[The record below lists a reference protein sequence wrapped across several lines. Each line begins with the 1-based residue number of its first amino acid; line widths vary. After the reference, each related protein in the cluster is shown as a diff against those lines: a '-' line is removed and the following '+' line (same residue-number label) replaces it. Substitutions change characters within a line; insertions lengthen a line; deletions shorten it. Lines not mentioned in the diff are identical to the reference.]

1 MRIFQPTVTGSN
13 TTTGSL
19 HISGPVY
26 FYTLETSSVSHT
38 LVYNT
43 SSGQVFF
50 TASRAVGLR
59 PGDPDQSIQFN
70 DGGEFSGSANL
81 TFVDNVIYL
90 TGSLNT
96 SGSIILTGSF
106 GVSGSTNV
114 IGTSTITGSLNTS
127 GSINTIGTSTI
138 TGSLNTSGS
147 TNTIGTSTITGSLVI
162 TGSTTLTGSM
172 FVTGAISASSGP
184 NTVGFY
190 GTASWAQNALTASF
204 ITASNVYGP
213 FGSSSVNSAS
223 YASSSTSASFAGTAS
238 LAFTA
243 SFITGAGV
251 FGPFG
256 SNSVLSASYAS
267 SSTSASYALFSTSAS
282 YAENSRPAPE
292 DTWIQYNKN
301 DEFGAEQ
308 YFRYIYDSHSFQQ
321 GNIVTASGNYSH
333 AQGYNTLVGWK
344 GFNVVAIS
352 GGIIQI
358 QDNVDY
364 SSEFTT
370 DTIILYQP
378 SYHYAI
384 HSYYSTS
391 YNPTFGDFF
400 IYLSDPGV
408 NTYPSAPVVDTTVA
422 DTANLFSPLAYV
434 QQGNY
439 SHTEG
444 AGAQAYGNHSHAEG
458 GTSKV
463 YGKDSHAEGSG
474 IAYGEST
481 HAEGG
486 GTSYGTA
493 AHAEG
498 YGTALGSYSHAE
510 GSGIA
515 GAIGLLVTSVT
526 NGLITISRNTD
537 FSTLFPLN
545 NTLIL
550 YYNNTAKS
558 YTYTAVIYD
567 NPNFTIQLD
576 DTTVNIATD
585 SYIAPLGNPSGAWLY
600 GPNNIV
606 STIGV
611 YSHAE
616 GSGKT
621 FGERSHAEGNQTIT
635 YGNHSHAEGFQTIT
649 SGEGAHAE
657 GTTTTALGDYSH
669 TEGYYTIS
677 SGSYSH
683 AEGSGSIALG
693 IASHAEGNNTI
704 ATGSYQLVVGQYNVA
719 LPSQS
724 AFIIGDG
731 TANNARHNVL
741 FISKSWFE
749 ASASNV
755 YFQGLPENTSSLV
768 LVYDSSSGR
777 VFYTASNAIGGTGT
791 PAPQDTWIQYNSGS
805 TFGATGSFR
814 FIYTSQSFQQGS
826 RVTASGRFSHAQ
838 GSSSIALGIASHTE
852 GLFTI
857 ASGAYSTVVGQ
868 YNVALPSQSA
878 FIIGDGF
885 LSSSIIDVGTLNAGT
900 DLGDNV
906 FTIDNTVSPS
916 SLLIGATLTVT
927 GGGGDEV
934 FTITKVTSIIGSYQ
948 VEVTPNAGQKFNNGS
963 PYTISILIPARHNL
977 LFASQSWFDVSAS
990 NVFLRG
996 IPTSSEPHILSYHSE
1011 SGQVYYMPTF
1021 SLNPAPSDTYIQYNS
1036 GSKFGAE
1043 EYFRYIYTSHSF
1055 QQGNEVT
1062 ASGYWSHAQGSG
1074 SLAYG
1079 ISSHAE
1085 GFYVTSSGEYSHAE
1099 GRGAKAIGE
1108 SSHAE
1113 GNQTISFGGASHAE
1127 GFQTIASGSSAH
1139 AEGSNTVAL
1148 GLSSHAEG
1156 SNTVALG
1163 LSSHAEGS
1171 GSIASG
1177 SHSHAE
1183 GYLTIA
1189 SGSYSHAEG
1198 GLYKGISPTALG
1210 NYSHAE
1216 GLGNIA
1222 SGEGSH
1228 AEGYETQAYGTAS
1241 HAEGNST
1248 ITYGSASHAE
1258 GQSTRAI
1265 GNYSHAEG
1273 SSTETYADYSH
1284 TEGYYT
1290 IASGS
1295 YQTVVGQY
1303 NIANTSQ
1310 SAFIIGDG
1318 TADNAR
1324 HNVLFAS
1331 QSWFEVSASNVY
1343 FQGLPQT
1350 SSNSILVYDSSS
1362 GQVFYTSSTLYTIT
1376 ASNGLTFT
1384 PGTPDQIKLG
1394 GILTQNTT
1402 INADNDGNWYSL
1414 NLVGDDS
1421 TSTKNYIFTINNDR
1435 PRSSMLISNTRTGG
1449 VTPAIGL
1456 SISSADV
1463 AINSFATGELHNARF
1478 VSNKV
1483 NALQLRTT
1491 SSSLGILTA
1500 PSSSDLDNVS
1510 LLVEGY
1516 NYISKTINGIPD
1528 TASITM
1534 IHLYRNSGYA
1544 PSNGAAGSIDYSFD
1558 ISGNDFEKRT
1568 TRLVSLLDEANA
1580 SNGLEGSFEIHTL
1593 NSNSL
1598 DSKLRI
1604 DYQGQLTL
1612 NKYTASNSFDDVS
1625 GTSVGVLHADNTGKI
1640 FISSSGGG
1648 GSGTITGITAGD
1660 GLSGGGSSGNITLA
1674 LNSTSSTVGG
1684 AGTSYNIDHNFGT
1697 RNVHVTVYSASG
1709 TYETVYP
1716 DIQRP
1721 TTSSVTVLFNNV
1733 PAAGEFVVYISR

>member
-19 HISGPVY
+19 HVSGPVF
-26 FYTLETSSVSHT
+26 FYTLETSSVFHVLT
-38 LVYNT
+38 YNT
-43 SSGQVFF
+43 ASGQVFF
-50 TASRAVGLR
+50 TASDAFKGI
-59 PGDPDQSIQFN
+59 PDDPPNSIQFN
-70 DGGEFSGSANL
+70 YSGNFSGSANL
-81 TFVDNVIYL
+81 TFVDNVVYL

-106 GVSGSTNV
+106 DVSGSTNV
-114 IGTSTITGSLNTS
+114 IGTSTITGSLN
-127 GSINTIGTSTI
+127 I
-138 TGSLNTSGS
+138 SGS

-282 YAENSRPAPE
+282 FAENSRPAPE
-292 DTWIQYNKN
+292 DTWIQYNEK
-301 DEFGAEQ
+301 EAFGAES

-321 GNIVTASGNYSH
+321 GNLVTASGDYSH

-364 SSEFTT
+364 SSEFTSL
-370 DTIILYQP
+370 DTVILYQP
-378 SYHYAI
+378 NYHYAI

-391 YNPTFGDFF
+391 YSPTFGDFF

-408 NTYPSAPVVDTTVA
+408 NTYPSAPTVGTTVA
-422 DTANLFSPLAYV
+422 DTTNLFSPLAYV

-439 SHTEG
+439 SHAEG
-444 AGAQAYGNHSHAEG
+444 TGTQAYGNYSHAEG
-458 GTSKV
+458 NASKA
-463 YGKDSHAEGSG
+463 YGRDVHAEGGG
-474 IAYGEST
+474 IAYGEAS

-498 YGTALGSYSHAE
+498 YSTAIGSYSHAE

-526 NGLITISRNTD
+526 DGLIAISRDTD
-537 FSTLFPLN
+537 FSVLFPSN
-545 NTLIL
+545 NTLVL
-550 YYNNTAKS
+550 YYNNTAKP
-558 YTYTAVIYD
+558 YTYTAVTYD
-567 NPNFTIQLD
+567 SPNFTIQLD
-576 DTTVNIATD
+576 DTTVNIVTD

-600 GPNNIV
+600 GNNN
-606 STIGV
+606 TTPLIGV

-635 YGNHSHAEGFQTIT
+635 YGNYSHAEGFQTIT

-693 IASHAEGNNTI
+693 IASHAEGWRNTASGNYSHAEGERNKVFGNGSHVEGRVNYISESSRWSHVGGLQNSASGWYQTVFGQNNKPI
-704 ATGSYQLVVGQYNVA
+704 L
-719 LPSQS
+719 SQS
-724 AFIIGDG
+724 AFIIGGDSYSAPPSVRWNMFVAIPKTDFIDPANSATPSDAIIEMRAD
-731 TANNARHNVL
+731 TAS
-741 FISKSWFE
+741 I
-749 ASASNV
+749 SASYLYLNN
-755 YFQGLPENTSSLV
+755 LPTSSVPFV
-768 LVYDSSSGR
+768 LIYNTASGQ
-777 VFYTASNAIGGTGT
+777 VFYTASNAIGGGGT
-791 PAPQDTWIQYNSGS
+791 PTPPAPQDTWIQYNSGS

-826 RVTASGRFSHAQ
+826 GVTASGRFSHAQ
-838 GSSSIALGIASHTE
+838 GSGSIALGIGSHT
-852 GLFTI
+852 
-857 ASGAYSTVVGQ
+857 
-868 YNVALPSQSA
+868 
-878 FIIGDGF
+878 
-885 LSSSIIDVGTLNAGT
+885 
-900 DLGDNV
+900 
-906 FTIDNTVSPS
+906 
-916 SLLIGATLTVT
+916 
-927 GGGGDEV
+927 
-934 FTITKVTSIIGSYQ
+934 
-948 VEVTPNAGQKFNNGS
+948 
-963 PYTISILIPARHNL
+963 
-977 LFASQSWFDVSAS
+977 
-990 NVFLRG
+990 
-996 IPTSSEPHILSYHSE
+996 
-1011 SGQVYYMPTF
+1011 
-1021 SLNPAPSDTYIQYNS
+1021 
-1036 GSKFGAE
+1036 
-1043 EYFRYIYTSHSF
+1043 
-1055 QQGNEVT
+1055 
-1062 ASGYWSHAQGSG
+1062 
-1074 SLAYG
+1074 
-1079 ISSHAE
+1079 
-1085 GFYVTSSGEYSHAE
+1085 
-1099 GRGAKAIGE
+1099 
-1108 SSHAE
+1108 
-1113 GNQTISFGGASHAE
+1113 E

-1156 SNTVALG
+1156 SASIALG
-1163 LSSHAEGS
+1163 VASHTEG
-1171 GSIASG
+1171 
-1177 SHSHAE
+1177 
-1183 GYLTIA
+1183 LFTIA
-1189 SGSYSHAEG
+1189 SGSF
-1198 GLYKGISPTALG
+1198 
-1210 NYSHAE
+1210 
-1216 GLGNIA
+1216 
-1222 SGEGSH
+1222 
-1228 AEGYETQAYGTAS
+1228 
-1241 HAEGNST
+1241 
-1248 ITYGSASHAE
+1248 
-1258 GQSTRAI
+1258 
-1265 GNYSHAEG
+1265 
-1273 SSTETYADYSH
+1273 
-1284 TEGYYT
+1284 
-1290 IASGS
+1290 
-1295 YQTVVGQY
+1295 QTVVGQY

-1362 GQVFYTSSTLYTIT
+1362 GQVFYTASTSYTIT

-1402 INADNDGNWYSL
+1402 INADNDGNGYSL

-1421 TSTKNYIFTINNDR
+1421 TSTKNYVFTINNDR
-1435 PRSSMLISNTRTGG
+1435 PKSSMLISNTRTGG
-1449 VTPAIGL
+1449 ATTAVGL
-1456 SISSADV
+1456 QISSVDI
-1463 AINSFATGELHNARF
+1463 AINSSTTGELHNARF

-1516 NYISKTINGIPD
+1516 NYISKTNNGIPD

-1534 IHLYRNSGYA
+1534 IHLYRNSNYSPG
-1544 PSNGAAGSIDYSFD
+1544 NGAAGSIDYSFD
-1558 ISGNDFEKRT
+1558 ISGNDFERRT

-1660 GLSGGGSSGNITLA
+1660 GLSGGGSSGDITLA
-1674 LNSTSSTVGG
+1674 LNSTSSAVGG
-1684 AGTSYNIDHNFGT
+1684 VGTSYTINHNFGT

-1733 PAAGEFVVYISR
+1733 PAAGEFIVYISR